1 MPILQELFADKR
13 LAAYQPSPLCDEK
26 GRRSGLLHELG
37 LELHGA
43 NAFDP
48 AVDVVA
54 AIAVDEADAL
64 DLGAYLYDGRRTFHL
79 QVLDHGDA
87 VAVVQC
93 VAEGVAYGGRTLGRH
108 RLGDFFPLVSALGAR
123 EHDAVVIGEGG
134 AATGAWG
141 QGGHGGIVAASSC
154 CVAAAGNDAEF
165 PDILVG

>member
-54 AIAVDEADAL
+54 AIAVDEADA
-64 DLGAYLYDGRRTFHL
+64 
-79 QVLDHGDA
+79 LDHGDA

-154 CVAAAGNDAEF
+154 CVAAAGNDAE
-165 PDILVG
+165 